1 MRRDTYVPVLAAGGA
16 LAIFPPA
23 ALHFWGGQG
32 VELSSAFHFWAVG
45 LSALVATIAG
55 FALAV
60 AGKRRHDARPALVG
74 TAFTVMASL
83 LVVHGLASP
92 GVIAGMNGIGA
103 LTGAATIPA
112 GGAILALAAFPGVR
126 NHRNVD
132 RIIWLQGALMAGVI
146 ALGVLALAFPGVVPR
161 IPAPR
166 SAAAWALLVVGLAFY
181 GLIGLRAWRTVKLA
195 RRAADVLVLV
205 GIAWLAAA
213 LIPALTQNYQAL
225 GWWVGHGLEVA
236 GILLVAT
243 PVALDLLRAAP
254 SRPLAGDLRGA
265 ELVSAEEAFLGSQ
278 VRSLTRLLAEKDVY
292 TEGHTRRVALLAVR
306 VGEELG
312 IPAARLRELAI
323 GGLLHD
329 IGKLSV
335 PDAILKKPGSLDDH
349 EFEVV
354 RRHPGW
360 GHALLGEL
368 GFSPRIRRL
377 VRDHHER
384 LDGAGYPCGV
394 SAVDL
399 QLETRVLTVCD
410 VYDALRSRRVYRD
423 AWDHHRALALLR
435 SEVGAAFDARCVEAL
450 ERVLAEDG
458 LEAPV
463 AIAV

>member
-1 MRRDTYVPVLAAGGA
+1 MPVLAAGGA

-23 ALHFWGGQG
+23 ALHFLGGRQ
-32 VELSSAFHFWAVG
+32 VELSSTFHFWAVG
-45 LSALVATIAG
+45 ASALVATVAG

-60 AGKRRHDARPALVG
+60 AGKRRNDARPALVG

-92 GVIAGMNGIGA
+92 GVIAGMNGVGA

-112 GGAILALAAFPGVR
+112 GGAILALAAFPGIR
-126 NHRNVD
+126 NHRHVG
-132 RIIWLQGALMAGVI
+132 RILWLQGALMTGVI
-146 ALGVLALAFPGVVPR
+146 ALGVLALAFPEIVPSV
-161 IPAPR
+161 PEPR
-166 SAAAWALLVVGLAFY
+166 SPAALAVLVVGFAFY
-181 GLIGLRAWRTVKLA
+181 GLIGLRALRTVRLA
-195 RRAADVLVLV
+195 RRTADMLVLV

-213 LIPALTQNYQAL
+213 LVPALTQNYQAL

-236 GILLVAT
+236 GILLVAA
-243 PVALDLLRAAP
+243 PVALDLMRAAP

-278 VRSLTRLLAEKDVY
+278 VGSLTRLLAEKDAY

-312 IPAARLRELAI
+312 IPASRLRELAI

-335 PDAILKKPGSLDDH
+335 PDEILKKPGSLDDR
-349 EFEVV
+349 EFEIV
-354 RRHPGW
+354 RRHPVS
-360 GHALLGEL
+360 GHALLGDL
-368 GFSPRIRRL
+368 GFSHRIRGL

-384 LDGAGYPCGV
+384 LDGAGYPHG
-394 SAVDL
+394 AAAGEL
-399 QLETRVLTVCD
+399 PLETRVLTVCD
-410 VYDALRSRRVYRD
+410 VYDALRSRRVYRE

-435 SEVGAAFDARCVEAL
+435 SEAGTAFDAGCVEAL
-450 ERVLAEDG
+450 ERVLTHERA
-458 LEAPV
+458 AASV